1 VVRCQVRRST
11 RKLRVEVV
19 DTGRFGPGPE
29 PTRVVVKVA
38 VIGLGYVGTVT
49 SAGLAS
55 NGHTVCAVDVNPS
68 KVAMLGDG
76 HSPVVEPGLDD
87 MVRAVTASRA
97 LTATNDP
104 GVALEDAELSL
115 ICVGTPSSSTGRTDL
130 QFVTRAVEDVGRHLV
145 EMGHGGD
152 RFHSIILRST
162 VPPGTSEEVVQ
173 PAVDAV
179 IGESPISVGVGMCPE
194 FLREGSAL
202 SDFYSSPLT
211 VIGTSDTRVAES
223 VRRLFDFLGDPVKVV
238 APRVAE
244 SIKYAC
250 NAFHAT
256 KITFANEMGRLLR
269 EFGVDAR
276 EVMDIF
282 CEDTKLN
289 ISPAYLSPGF
299 AFGGSCL
306 PKDLRSLLHE
316 AQIKFLDL
324 PLLSGVMQSN
334 SLAVGA
340 VIDRVVESD
349 ARSVALLGLSF
360 KMLSD
365 DLRES
370 PYVML
375 AETLIGKGFDVR
387 IYDPIVEPSK
397 LVGANRDYVDSKL
410 PHLGRLLGTDPSE
423 VLMGADLALVSSS
436 DPTVIAA
443 LRAQPPRTII
453 DLCGRLGT
461 DLEALAGYEGVA
473 WAGLPGGSGA
483 QSW

>member
-1 VVRCQVRRST
+1 
-11 RKLRVEVV
+11 
-19 DTGRFGPGPE
+19 
-29 PTRVVVKVA
+29 
-38 VIGLGYVGTVT
+38 
-49 SAGLAS
+49 
-55 NGHTVCAVDVNPS
+55 
-68 KVAMLGDG
+68 
-76 HSPVVEPGLDD
+76 
-87 MVRAVTASRA
+87 
-97 LTATNDP
+97 
-104 GVALEDAELSL
+104 
-115 ICVGTPSSSTGRTDL
+115 
-130 QFVTRAVEDVGRHLV
+130 
-145 EMGHGGD
+145 
-152 RFHSIILRST
+152 
-162 VPPGTSEEVVQ
+162 
-173 PAVDAV
+173 
-179 IGESPISVGVGMCPE
+179 
-194 FLREGSAL
+194 
-202 SDFYSSPLT
+202 
-211 VIGTSDTRVAES
+211 
-223 VRRLFDFLGDPVKVV
+223 
-238 APRVAE
+238 
-244 SIKYAC
+244 
-250 NAFHAT
+250 
-256 KITFANEMGRLLR
+256 
-269 EFGVDAR
+269 
-276 EVMDIF
+276 
-282 CEDTKLN
+282 
-289 ISPAYLSPGF
+289 
-299 AFGGSCL
+299 
-306 PKDLRSLLHE
+306 
-316 AQIKFLDL
+316 
-324 PLLSGVMQSN
+324 
-334 SLAVGA
+334 VGA

>member
-1 VVRCQVRRST
+1 
-11 RKLRVEVV
+11 
-19 DTGRFGPGPE
+19 
-29 PTRVVVKVA
+29 VKVA

-49 SAGLAS
+49 SAVLAS
-55 NGHTVCAVDVNPS
+55 SGHEVCAVDVNPS
-68 KVAMLGDG
+68 KVAMLVDG
-76 HSPVVEPGLDD
+76 RSPVIEPGLEDL
-87 MVRAVTASRA
+87 VRAMTASGS
-97 LTATNDP
+97 LSATNDP
-104 GVALEDAELSL
+104 RVALEGAESSL
-115 ICVGTPSSSTGRTDL
+115 VCVGTPSSSTGRTDL
-130 QFVTRAVEDVGRHLV
+130 QFVIRAVEDIGRHLR
-145 EMGHGGD
+145 EMGSGNN
-152 RFHSIILRST
+152 FHSVIVRST
-162 VPPGTSEEVVQ
+162 VPPGTIEDVVQ
-173 PAVDAV
+173 PALNAV
-179 IGESPISVGVGMCPE
+179 IGALPVAVGAGMCPE

-211 VIGTSDTRVAES
+211 VIGTTDIRVAES
-223 VRRLFDFLGDPVKVV
+223 VQRLFAFLGDPVRVV
-238 APRVAE
+238 TPRIAE
-244 SIKYAC
+244 SLKYAC

-269 EFGVDAR
+269 QFGVDAR

-289 ISPAYLSPGF
+289 ISSAYLSPGF

-306 PKDLRSLLHE
+306 PKDLRSLLYG
-316 AQIKFLDL
+316 AQINFLDL
-324 PLLSGVMQSN
+324 PLLSGVVQSN
-334 SLAVGA
+334 SLAVSA

-397 LVGANRDYVDSKL
+397 LVGANRDFVISKL

-423 VLMGADLALVSSS
+423 VLRGADLALVSSS
-436 DPTVIAA
+436 DQSVIAA
-443 LRAQPPRTII
+443 LRAHPPKMII
-453 DLCGRLGT
+453 DMCGRLGA
-461 DLEALAGYEGVA
+461 DLEALTGYEGVA
-473 WAGLPGGSGA
+473 WDCLPSP
-483 QSW
+483 QPEVLQC